1 MQKSVVFV
9 KKNLKKLK
17 ETKNIVQ
24 LEITVSIQKHIEV
37 LRIA

>member
-1 MQKSVVFV
+1 MQQSVVFV
-9 KKNLKKLK
+9 KINLKKLE

-24 LEITVSIQKHIEV
+24 LEITVIIQDHIEM

>member
-1 MQKSVVFV
+1 MQQSVVFV
-9 KKNLKKLK
+9 KINLKKLE

-24 LEITVSIQKHIEV
+24 LEITVIIQDHIEV

>member
-1 MQKSVVFV
+1 MQKSVIFV
-9 KKNLKKLK
+9 EKNLKKLK

-24 LEITVSIQKHIEV
+24 LEITVIIQEHIEV

>member
-24 LEITVSIQKHIEV
+24 LEITVIIQEHTEV

>member
-24 LEITVSIQKHIEV
+24 LEITVSIQEHIEV
-37 LRIA
+37 QRIA

>member
-24 LEITVSIQKHIEV
+24 LEITVSIQEHIEV